1 MVRLEPVAGRHHY
14 NMAAWRAAAA
24 LLWLAL
30 VGGRVGLARGACT
43 NLLEKDADGYCFCD
57 EDKHCQKDF
66 KDDDACGV
74 RITGAGDLPR
84 IYRSAW
90 KLAACPGCRCIG

>member
-1 MVRLEPVAGRHHY
+1 MGARC
-14 NMAAWRAAAA
+14 AAAA

-30 VGGRVGLARGACT
+30 VDGRVGLARGVCSSAKQ
-43 NLLEKDADGYCFCD
+43 KDGDGYCFCD
-57 EDKHCQKDF
+57 EDNHCQKDF

-74 RITGAGDLPR
+74 KITGAGDFPR

-90 KLAACPGCRCIG
+90 KSTACPDCRCTT